1 MAAQSGGL
9 CGLCGRAQAE
19 GGRRGPGAR
28 CCPGYAEARAQSRK
42 RLWEAAQRA
51 QPEETQPGLLRLDLA
66 GPWSHC
72 LSPCPG
78 AGPAGFCC
86 FPCCCCCCCCSRPRS
101 WARARSTPRRLTGF
115 ACLANAKVRGRGPR
129 EYSAEGVGLAEK
141 SLWVQSWAPEWDSS
155 LNILCAWLYEGC
167 WAGERSGLGAP
178 RVHKEVK
185 TSSYHPG

>member
-1 MAAQSGGL
+1 MAAQSAGL
-9 CGLCGRAQAE
+9 RGLWGRAQAA

-28 CCPGYAEARAQSRK
+28 CCPGYAEARVQSRK

-51 QPEETQPGLLRLDLA
+51 QPEETQAGLLGSGLA

-72 LSPCPG
+72 LSSCPG

-86 FPCCCCCCCCSRPRS
+86 FPCCCCYSRPRS

-129 EYSAEGVGLAEK
+129 TYSAGEVGLAEK
-141 SLWVQSWAPEWDSS
+141 SLRVQGPRLLSETP
-155 LNILCAWLYEGC
+155 LNLLCAWLYEGR
-167 WAGERSGLGAP
+167 WAGERPGLGAP

-185 TSSYHPG
+185 TSSYHQG